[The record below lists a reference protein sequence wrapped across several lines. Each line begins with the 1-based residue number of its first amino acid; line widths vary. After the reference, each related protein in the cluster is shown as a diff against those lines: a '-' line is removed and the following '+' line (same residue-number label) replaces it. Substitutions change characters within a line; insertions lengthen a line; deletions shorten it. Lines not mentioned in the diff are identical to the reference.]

1 MSNDID
7 ALTEQGQQSI
17 NGGHY
22 TKAVILY
29 TQLLALDSE
38 SVTAYANRGFA
49 RYATGDSEGAIEDYE
64 EALKR
69 SPDLPPVLSNR
80 GLAKTALGD
89 LDGALKDFN
98 QILESDPE
106 HALAFNN
113 RGRVWA
119 RLAERD
125 YQRAEEIFS
134 KLGLI
139 DPDVVYIRE
148 DDGDDAELP
157 SFRAKKVDSER
168 LVSSFSVL
176 DRADHSGG
184 AAAREVSR
192 ESNRREGREGSLG
205 DHVMWAGTHA
215 AAGAAAGFVRGFLT
229 AGPAAGLAAA
239 GPTAGGAIAAGCV
252 VCHIGRSGGRHGG
265 E

>member
-1 MSNDID
+1 MSDDINV
-7 ALTEQGQQSI
+7 LTEQGQQAI
-17 NGGHY
+17 NEARY

-29 TQLLALDSE
+29 TQFLALDPE

-49 RYATGDSEGAIEDYE
+49 RYVTGDNEGAIEDYE

-69 SPDLPPVLSNR
+69 SPDLPPVLNNR

-106 HALAFNN
+106 YALAFNN
-113 RGRVWA
+113 RGHVWVK
-119 RLAERD
+119 LAERD

-134 KLGLI
+134 ELSLT
-139 DPDVVYIRE
+139 DPDAAQARK
-148 DDGDDAELP
+148 DDGDNAEIP
-157 SFRAKKVDSER
+157 TFPVKKVDSER
-168 LVSSFSVL
+168 LVNSFEVL
-176 DRADHSGG
+176 DRGDHSGG

-192 ESNRREGREGSLG
+192 EVNREKILN
-205 DHVMWAGTHA
+205 DHRAWVTTALAVGVDSVTVAVACVSCHLPS
-215 AAGAAAGFVRGFLT
+215 RGP
-229 AGPAAGLAAA
+229 G
-239 GPTAGGAIAAGCV
+239 
-252 VCHIGRSGGRHGG
+252 SGGGRNSG